1 MLFDKI
7 ASVYF
12 IWKIYFYYSI
22 GKLET
27 ASPVNRHCANCIGPL
42 SFPIR
47 RRTRYRPDWAK
58 RHAPR
63 IAATSGRRA
72 ATEACELYSQ
82 RAYGFLLV
90 FYSNHSCEMRRFEL
104 YRGMGQGDKH
114 TQTDRQTNRSIDY
127 PPPCGR
133 RRNTEFLYQ
142 RETEPSL
149 GDITD
154 LRARSQSDFSCCN
167 YNFKG
172 GKYKADC

>member
-1 MLFDKI
+1 
-7 ASVYF
+7 
-12 IWKIYFYYSI
+12 
-22 GKLET
+22 
-27 ASPVNRHCANCIGPL
+27 
-42 SFPIR
+42 
-47 RRTRYRPDWAK
+47 
-58 RHAPR
+58 
-63 IAATSGRRA
+63 
-72 ATEACELYSQ
+72 
-82 RAYGFLLV
+82 
-90 FYSNHSCEMRRFEL
+90 
-104 YRGMGQGDKH
+104 MGQGDKH